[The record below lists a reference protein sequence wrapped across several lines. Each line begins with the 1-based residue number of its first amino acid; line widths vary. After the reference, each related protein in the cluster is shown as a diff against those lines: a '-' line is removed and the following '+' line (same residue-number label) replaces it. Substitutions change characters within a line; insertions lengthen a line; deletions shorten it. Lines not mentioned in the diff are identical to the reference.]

1 MAVLWAS
8 ALRASRK
15 KDAELAAQKDLD
27 AKKEKEREEMC
38 KEAVSRARN
47 MHGRWDRT
55 RREWEGLLTRSEGHP
70 NTVGCKFEVDLRN
83 LVAVLVG
90 VDEKMMVVEKAQL
103 SKTPLDDVAIRESG
117 DHATRLHEAMKE
129 GCKKK
134 NALGTWMKV
143 PC

>member
-1 MAVLWAS
+1 
-8 ALRASRK
+8 
-15 KDAELAAQKDLD
+15 
-27 AKKEKEREEMC
+27 MC

-70 NTVGCKFEVDLRN
+70 NTVGCKFEVDLRH

-103 SKTPLDDVAIRESG
+103 SNTPLDDVAIRESG
-117 DHATRLHEAMKE
+117 EHATRLNYAIKDGEQEEERARDVDE
-129 GCKKK
+129 GAVLTKSEC
-134 NALGTWMKV
+134 AISRTPRW
-143 PC
+143 